1 MCFTVDKD
9 HAEPKAAGRSIRVWK
24 RFQVPKN
31 SLTLTSPYRSHDY
44 RVGEL
49 STLNEP
55 LLVETDFRP
64 RINRGFHSY
73 SSLKTANA
81 RAWTDEIIVECTVPK
96 GSTYYWNPRANEIV
110 SDRLLLKAIKPTRP
124 VKTSLS
130 FPARAKKAQPVWWAQ
145 LVA

>member
-1 MCFTVDKD
+1 MCFIVDKD
-9 HAEPKAAGRSIRVWK
+9 NAEPKTAGRSIRVWK

-31 SLTLTSPYRSHDY
+31 SLTLTSPYRGHDY

-55 LLVETDFRP
+55 LLVETDFHP

-96 GSTYYWNPRANEIV
+96 GSTYYWNPYKQEIV
-110 SDRLLLKAIKPTRP
+110 SDLLLIKEIKPTRR
-124 VKTSLS
+124 VKTEYS
-130 FPARAKKAQPVWWAQ
+130 FPASNKRAKDPLKK
-145 LVA
+145 LK